1 MKFDSLGM
9 LEWDKHCGLSQT
21 VNQGL
26 GLLENSLGD
35 FLITGLASAGNNLS
49 NIYVV
54 NIDNETQDTIWT
66 QHIEEE
72 NFQRS
77 WTIAEDYDGAYI
89 LGGVTGIS
97 NWMESDG
104 LGTADGLIL
113 KLNKDG
119 TERWRLNIGT
129 EDDDC
134 DAFVMPCTDEA
145 GKYIV
150 WSCDGN
156 SHISQFGVINY
167 NDTNEAKMHY
177 ISKIDSMGFVYWR
190 VDFVPYS
197 QEIRKVVELP
207 NGDFLALGSNTSCGH
222 ATSSCD
228 PELGWLSRIS
238 SEGELLWSHTYQ
250 NYEEEDTLYT
260 RFNWFTDAIPAA
272 DGGLI
277 VVGRHQHKETWS
289 SASIPHVWLLK
300 VDENGCLTPNCSAT
314 DSLIFVSTADVILPM
329 REEWKVRVFPNPVAK
344 YNKAVP
350 RDPKSF
356 KIFFTKIIYFLN

>member
-1 MKFDSLGM
+1 
-9 LEWDKHCGLSQT
+9 
-21 VNQGL
+21 
-26 GLLENSLGD
+26 
-35 FLITGLASAGNNLS
+35 
-49 NIYVV
+49 
-54 NIDNETQDTIWT
+54 
-66 QHIEEE
+66 
-72 NFQRS
+72 
-77 WTIAEDYDGAYI
+77 
-89 LGGVTGIS
+89 
-97 NWMESDG
+97 MESDG

-177 ISKIDSMGFVYWR
+177 ISKIDSTGFVYWR
-190 VDFVPYS
+190 LNFVPYS

-228 PELGWLSRIS
+228 PELGWLARIS

-329 REEWKVRVFPNPVAK
+329 REEWKVRVFPNPAK
-344 YNKAVP
+344 EQVFVTYNGIAQAGDLKA
-350 RDPKSF
+350 
-356 KIFFTKIIYFLN
+356 IIYSIDGAIVKVQDLHHGNALINTETLEAGIYLCAIQNANAMVLSQNKLVIIK